1 MPSIELRPYLPG
13 YHFDYVTVTIDD
25 DRVSVVSR
33 ELDGSEVVRF
43 RSRGYRPGLF
53 TTSIEQQ
60 ADDVIAFALAY
71 VERPDEF
78 DRSAEDGDIEQE
90 LANRQ
95 WWQAHGDSLTC
106 CLSDDNE

>member
-1 MPSIELRPYLPG
+1 MPSIILRPYLPG
-13 YHFDYVTVTIDD
+13 FHFDCVGVLIDD

-53 TTSIEQQ
+53 TTTDEQQ
-60 ADDVIAFALAY
+60 AEDVIAFALAY

-78 DRSAEDGDIEQE
+78 DRSTEDGDIEQE
-90 LANRQ
+90 PGNRA
-95 WWQAHGDSLTC
+95 WWQAHGDSLAC
-106 CLSDDNE
+106 CLCDDIE